1 MDNLKRLTIGVL
13 GATNIARQFAA
24 AVADSHLM
32 EVAAVTSRTIEKS
45 RQFADELNVKG
56 SYGSYEA
63 LLADPNIDTVNVPL
77 RPCMNKAMRSNAN
90 LEMFTVPGPDP
101 DSDGLAR
108 VSTLGFAKTP
118 KDIAGLLKLDVFKDI
133 DRVLDATSAGGHKHH
148 DEVPR
153 VHGVPANTRR
163 EVMR

>member
-13 GATNIARQFAA
+13 EAANIARQFVA
-24 AVADSHLM
+24 AVADSHLI

-63 LLADPNIDTVNVPL
+63 LLADPNIDAVYVPL

-108 VSTLGFAKTP
+108 VATLGFAKTP
-118 KDIAGLLKLDVFKDI
+118 KDIAGLLKHDVFNI

-153 VHGVPANTRR
+153 VHGVPANKRR